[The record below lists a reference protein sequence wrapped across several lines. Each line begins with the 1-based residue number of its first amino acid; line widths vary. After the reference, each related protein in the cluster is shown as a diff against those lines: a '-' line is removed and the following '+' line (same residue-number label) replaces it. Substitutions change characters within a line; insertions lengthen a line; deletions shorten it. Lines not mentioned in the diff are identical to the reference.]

1 MAYNI
6 VHNKNIN
13 YIPMIGGIVMVLI
26 GIILIFSGEKSTET
40 YISIFAGLM
49 FAFSGY
55 KGLKSKSKENIIVNN
70 AQVDNS
76 NIEQKL

>member
-1 MAYNI
+1 MAYNT

-26 GIILIFSGEKSTET
+26 GIILIFSGEKSTGT

-49 FAFSGY
+49 FCFSGY
-55 KGLKSKSKENIIVNN
+55 VGLKSKPKENITVNN
-70 AQVDNS
+70 TQDDN
-76 NIEQKL
+76 NNLKN